1 MTFYRPVWSDLYDF
15 ALNRLE
21 FGSHC
26 VLCRGHGAQSR
37 DLCDACEALLQRC
50 LHTDRGGRG
59 TQLCLA
65 CGDEFAATVSDESE
79 CPDCLVRGSP
89 FQKIVA
95 PYRYAFPLD
104 KMIHQLKYG
113 DRRLYAR
120 VLGSLLSTSIAEGHA
135 LPDCL
140 IPVPMAPGRE
150 KTRGYNQAADI
161 ARWCAD
167 GLDVAYW
174 PHAAKRVVDTGSL
187 AGLSRA
193 ARQLKIVGVF
203 RADPVVCGKRIAIV
217 DDVLTTGATAR
228 ELATELYDSGA
239 LSVELWVLARTSSTR

>member
-26 VLCRGHGAQSR
+26 VLCRGHGTHSR
-37 DLCDACEALLQRC
+37 DLCDACEGLLQRC
-50 LHTDRGGRG
+50 LHTDRVGQR
-59 TQLCLA
+59 TQLCLS
-65 CGDEFAATVSDESE
+65 CGDEFAAVDPAGGE
-79 CPDCLVRGSP
+79 CLDCLGRGSP
-89 FQKIVA
+89 FQQIVA

-113 DRRLYAR
+113 DNRVYAR
-120 VLGSLLSTSIAEGHA
+120 VLGSLLRAAIAADHE

-140 IPVPMAPGRE
+140 VPVPLAPGRE

-161 ARWCAD
+161 ARWCASE
-167 GLDVAYW
+167 LVVPYW
-174 PHAAKRVVDTGSL
+174 PYAAKRVVDTGSL

-193 ARQLKIVGVF
+193 ARQLRIVGAF
-203 RADPVVCGKRIAIV
+203 RADQAVCGKRIAIV

-239 LSVELWVLARTSSTR
+239 VSVELWVLARTSRTR